1 LKEIAVDE
9 ASWKMIAELRR
20 TPNIT
25 RAAGRLFMSQ
35 PNLSKKLQ
43 GIEAMLGV
51 RLVLRTSKGISLT
64 PEGEYL
70 ADEAEQMLAKLT
82 EIRRNLL
89 RLGSGTSGTVRLGMT
104 NGFARH
110 LLPPC
115 LRRFKQAY
123 PDAAFDIATDISGGL
138 VRRLERNEIHVGFIR
153 GEEQDGFEHALIGS
167 EQACLVHAAP
177 IALDAL
183 PQTPQIA
190 YLSDPFARRLVTRW
204 WQSHFRVRPLIGMR
218 ANHGDTCLEM
228 IANGLGYGIFLAPN
242 FVGQSR
248 RLYSTPLHFA
258 DGQPVLRQAWMIW
271 RQEFSEIPLIRN
283 FLMHM
288 KGEIADGL
296 LAGSTG

>member
-1 LKEIAVDE
+1 VDE

-43 GIEAMLGV
+43 GIEATLGV

-123 PDAAFDIATDISGGL
+123 PEAAFDIATDISGGL

-248 RLYSTPLHFA
+248 RLYSTPLYFA
-258 DGQPVLRQAWMIW
+258 DGRPVLRQAWMIW